1 MKKIIII
8 YLFLLLL
15 QSCGYVPMYG
25 KNQKVDFYIEE
36 IKFDGG
42 DRDLSTYLK
51 NNLNAYFVIKGIK
64 KYKIDTSI
72 DYTKNSVSKNS
83 KGDTVEYEL
92 IAIVRFEITSED
104 FSKELVIKENLKMNN
119 FSDEFEERQYE
130 KTIKQNMARSISSK
144 LLTNISRFNVN

>member
-1 MKKIIII
+1 MKKILII
-8 YLFLLLL
+8 YLFSLIL
-15 QSCGYVPMYG
+15 QSCGYVPMYAN
-25 KNQKVDFYIEE
+25 NQSVDFYIEE
-36 IKFDGG
+36 IRFDDG
-42 DRDLSTYLK
+42 DRDLTTYLK
-51 NNLNAYFVIKGIK
+51 NNLNSYFVIKGNK

-144 LLTNISRFNVN
+144 LLTQISRFNV

>member
-1 MKKIIII
+1 MKKITII

-15 QSCGYVPMYG
+15 QSCGYVPMYAN
-25 KNQKVDFYIEE
+25 NQKVDFYIEE
-36 IKFDGG
+36 IKFDEG
-42 DRDLSTYLK
+42 DRDLSMYIK
-51 NNLNAYFVIKGIK
+51 NNLNAYFVIKGNK

-72 DYTKNSVSKNS
+72 NYIKNSVSKDL

-92 IAIVRFEITSED
+92 IAIVRFVITNEE
-104 FSKELVIKENLKMNN
+104 FNKELVIRESLKMNN

-144 LLTNISRFNVN
+144 LLTQISRFNVN

>member
-36 IKFDGG
+36 IKFDDG

-144 LLTNISRFNVN
+144 LLTQISRFNVN

>member
-15 QSCGYVPMYG
+15 QSCGYAPMYAN
-25 KNQKVDFYIEE
+25 NQKVDFYIEE
-36 IKFDGG
+36 IKFDEG
-42 DRDLSTYLK
+42 DRDLSAYLK
-51 NNLNAYFVIKGIK
+51 NNLNAYFVIKGNK

-72 DYTKNSVSKNS
+72 DYTKNSISKS
-83 KGDTVEYEL
+83 LTGDTVEYEL
-92 IAIVRFEITSED
+92 IAIVRFLITNDD
-104 FSKELVIKENLKMNN
+104 FNKELVIRESLKMSN

-144 LLTNISRFNVN
+144 LLTQISRFNVN

>member
-15 QSCGYVPMYG
+15 QSCGYVPMYAS
-25 KNQKVDFYIEE
+25 NQKVDFYIEE
-36 IKFDGG
+36 IKFDDG

-92 IAIVRFEITSED
+92 IAIVRFDITSED
-104 FSKELVIKENLKMNN
+104 FSKELIIKENLKMNN
-119 FSDEFEERQYE
+119 FADEFEERQYE

-144 LLTNISRFNVN
+144 LLTQISRFNVN